1 MSDCKV
7 MNSVIYSQMLQEN
20 KKRRREN
27 EKANEVKNVNIL
39 DNRILGIIF
48 AIFFQVCNYFKIKFY
63 LNKL

>member
-1 MSDCKV
+1 

-27 EKANEVKNVNIL
+27 EKAYEVKNVNIL

>member
-1 MSDCKV
+1 